1 MTRDIEKLYQQLP
14 ERLPKMVVF
23 DLDYTIWETWID
35 CTCGTPFDYNVDE
48 NVVYDRRRDTVRLF
62 KDIPAIFALI
72 KSLPDT
78 KIGIASRT
86 HTPDWARAALKMFRI
101 PPMEGNPTFMS
112 QIDYIEAYPSS
123 KIKHFKALEKKSQI
137 PCDEMTFFDDEWR
150 NKEVTTL
157 GVQFNHVDTR
167 KGVTMQQFMS
177 SLAQY
182 DKESRYVQTKL
193 DFSKH

>member
-1 MTRDIEKLYQQLP
+1 MTITKLENQLP

-35 CTCGTPFDYNVDE
+35 CTSGPPFAYSAEE
-48 NVVYDRRRDTVRLF
+48 NVIYGRGRENVKLF
-62 KDIPAIFALI
+62 KDITAIFALI
-72 KSLPDT
+72 KSFPDT

-86 HTPDWARAALKMFRI
+86 HTPDWARAALKMLRV
-101 PPMEGNPTFMS
+101 PELGGAPTLQS
-112 QIDYIEAYPSS
+112 QIDIIEAYPSS
-123 KIKHFKALEKKSQI
+123 KIKHFQALEKKSGI
-137 PCDEMTFFDDEWR
+137 SCEEMIFFDDEWR

-167 KGVTMQQFMS
+167 KGVTMQQFMA
-177 SLAQY
+177 SLRKF